1 MTDPKRWPGPFL
13 PYDMGNETP
22 EQYAARAE
30 AARVRGDFGPEWQR
44 DGFPDAVDSEGM
56 ARRKVERTT

>member
-1 MTDPKRWPGPFL
+1 MTDPNRRPGPFL
-13 PYDMGNETP
+13 PYDARIETP

-44 DGFPDAVDSEGM
+44 DGFPECVD
-56 ARRKVERTT
+56 T